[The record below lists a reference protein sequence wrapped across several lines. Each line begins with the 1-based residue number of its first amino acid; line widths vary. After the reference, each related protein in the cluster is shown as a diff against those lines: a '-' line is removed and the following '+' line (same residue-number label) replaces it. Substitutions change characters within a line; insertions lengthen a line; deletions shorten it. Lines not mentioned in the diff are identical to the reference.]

1 MDESMDYR
9 QIGVRRRK
17 AILKPIKWTSIVPP
31 ENLQF

>member
-1 MDESMDYR
+1 MDESTDYR

-17 AILKPIKWTSIVPP
+17 AILKPAEWTTILPS